1 MGQRVESTIRQR
13 TETPAQRVSYMG
25 KILEVIEQHSGG
37 KCFYSERY
45 PLDDL
50 LPPEFQ
56 DREEEFS
63 GDKIFENNKSGKNV
77 LIDYGQAASS
87 LFAYFLDGS
96 RRTYKIADFAS
107 SDNKFLPI
115 IAGQIGAATCY
126 RKDKK
131 LKKNQLLKRNVLAV
145 PDRMGGEAER
155 IGREIRQIR
164 KNGLGIDNLVIYQY
178 KEIRTSLLKIWLLP
192 KSNWKCSPLEI
203 KLIANMVHSGPAL
216 QTDQMLVIDGS
227 LQSSGIKEQDEH
239 IFQNV
244 IGVSKSF
251 NPHLQGILKTR
262 EKQIGHHLINL
273 NFAERTSVYVYE
285 PECIGKKQLEIRS
298 LVFTDQAQ
306 TVLEESFGTGSS
318 RSKRSL
324 SPGKKRPMD
333 LRAT

>member
-145 PDRMGGEAER
+145 PTGWGA
-155 IGREIRQIR
+155 
-164 KNGLGIDNLVIYQY
+164 K
-178 KEIRTSLLKIWLLP
+178 P
-192 KSNWKCSPLEI
+192 
-203 KLIANMVHSGPAL
+203 SG
-216 QTDQMLVIDGS
+216 
-227 LQSSGIKEQDEH
+227 
-239 IFQNV
+239 
-244 IGVSKSF
+244 
-251 NPHLQGILKTR
+251 
-262 EKQIGHHLINL
+262 
-273 NFAERTSVYVYE
+273 
-285 PECIGKKQLEIRS
+285 
-298 LVFTDQAQ
+298 
-306 TVLEESFGTGSS
+306 
-318 RSKRSL
+318 
-324 SPGKKRPMD
+324 
-333 LRAT
+333 